1 MYLAYI
7 KITISSSII
16 TSKKKEQNFI
26 LEILSR
32 SLGEEFNDDRINFQI
47 SSKRDDEKREE
58 G

>member
-1 MYLAYI
+1 MYLAHI

-47 SSKRDDEKREE
+47 FSKRDDERREE

>member
-1 MYLAYI
+1 MYLAHI

-47 SSKRDDEKREE
+47 FSKRDDEKREE

>member
-1 MYLAYI
+1 MYLAHI

-47 SSKRDDEKREE
+47 SSKRDDKKREE

>member
-1 MYLAYI
+1 MYLAHI
-7 KITISSSII
+7 KITISPSII

-58 G
+58 R

>member
-1 MYLAYI
+1 MYLAHI
-7 KITISSSII
+7 KITISPSII

-32 SLGEEFNDDRINFQI
+32 SPGEEFNDDRINFQI

>member
-1 MYLAYI
+1 MYLAHI
-7 KITISSSII
+7 KITISPSII

>member
-1 MYLAYI
+1 MYLAHI

>member
-1 MYLAYI
+1 MYLAHI

-26 LEILSR
+26 LEILLR

-58 G
+58 R

>member
-1 MYLAYI
+1 MYLAHI
-7 KITISSSII
+7 KITISPSII

-47 SSKRDDEKREE
+47 FSKRDDEKREE

>member
-1 MYLAYI
+1 MYLAHI

-47 SSKRDDEKREE
+47 SSKRGDEKREE